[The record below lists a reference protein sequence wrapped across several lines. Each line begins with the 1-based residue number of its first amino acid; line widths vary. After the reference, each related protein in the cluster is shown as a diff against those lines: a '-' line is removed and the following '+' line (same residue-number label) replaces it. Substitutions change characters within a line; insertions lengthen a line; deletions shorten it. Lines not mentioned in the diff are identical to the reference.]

1 MMHRTFSMRSSMR
14 VQRRGG
20 LEASSSISLAHP
32 RPAAVAAA
40 VVLPCKRPGFRSRP
54 PDSSPPAS
62 RRMGRQRPR
71 RANSTPRVACRTSR
85 CVRPACRG
93 LCRST
98 RACQRRAKL
107 RPQATALSPP
117 RPGSGSTSTAASRA
131 PCAAP
136 RPPRASP
143 QGCLCPNAP
152 RRRPRRLRQAAAPVW
167 WTPRRRPWC
176 FESLNIIGCAQCSDH
191 PLQETACPENRVCL
205 ILGTI
210 GALLVQE

>member
-143 QGCLCPNAP
+143 QGAPAPCALRLAPWLCALRPVVRRTKDVSVQMLRVDGPEDYAKPP
-152 RRRPRRLRQAAAPVW
+152 RRY
-167 WTPRRRPWC
+167 
-176 FESLNIIGCAQCSDH
+176 GGH
-191 PLQETACPENRVCL
+191 PADGPGVLSR
-205 ILGTI
+205 
-210 GALLVQE
+210 